1 MQAVNDAAPRPPQL
15 YEPLESSS
23 TLTAPSAPHR
33 PVVADDGGA
42 AARRKA
48 NINAVVNVVA
58 NVILPLVLYYAL
70 QDHMSLV
77 LALVISGIPPAV
89 YVLYTAIRYR
99 SIEYFGVIILVSFA
113 LTLIVAK
120 ATDNPRILLLKD
132 SIVLLLMG
140 CAWLFTLL
148 PITRNGERQRPLI
161 YTMISKADPVHFDMV
176 WKTIPRFRM
185 IVRGLTWMWGLGL
198 TGEFVAKVLVVLLV
212 SDVQKAANI
221 STIMSPA
228 VVGTLAFLNMLV
240 SLKMRREAAA
250 AEARKVASEQPAA
263 EV

>member
-1 MQAVNDAAPRPPQL
+1 MQAVNEAPRAPQL
-15 YEPLESSS
+15 YEPLDSTT
-23 TLTAPSAPHR
+23 TLTAPSAPGR
-33 PVVADDGGA
+33 PVAADDGGA

-48 NINAVVNVVA
+48 NINAVINITA
-58 NVILPLVLYYAL
+58 NVILPLVLYYVL
-70 QDHMSLV
+70 KDHMSLL

-89 YVLYTAIRYR
+89 YVVYNAIRYR
-99 SIEYFGVIILVSFA
+99 TIEYFGVIILLSFV

-120 ATDNPRILLLKD
+120 ATDNPRVLLLKD

-140 CAWLFTLL
+140 LAWLFTLL

-161 YTMISKADPVHFDMV
+161 YTMVSKADPVHFDMV

-185 IVRGLTWMWGLGL
+185 FVRGLTWMWGLGL

-212 SDVQKAANI
+212 SDVQQASNI
-221 STIMSPA
+221 ATIMSPA
-228 VVGTLAFLNMLV
+228 VVGALAFLNMLV
-240 SLKMRREAAA
+240 TLKMRREAAA
-250 AEARKVASEQPAA
+250 ADARKVASEPAA